1 MKKSTHP
8 TLSEVARQAG
18 VGTTT
23 VSRVINGGHRVSPET
38 LARVHAVI
46 EHLGYMPNQAARI
59 LKGDRT
65 RTIGLII
72 PSIADSFFSSCA
84 EAAQVVAR
92 AHDSLLIVTTTQNSL
107 QTEIDNLNV
116 LIRHR
121 ADGLIIAP
129 GNSQNQV
136 LRDLINKINVPVVAI
151 DRPIANSMIASVVT
165 DNFKGAS
172 AATEHLIGHGYKKI
186 VCFTGESN
194 LYTIHERIRGY
205 RAAMTAAG
213 LSIEVETSIHN
224 RASAELVIQRLLAR
238 PDPPRA
244 IFALKN
250 STTIYAF
257 ETLQRLN
264 VDIPSQM
271 AVLGFDD
278 FELASIVRPA
288 ISVVQQPVEEI
299 GRVAAE
305 LLFENLLEGRRA
317 PSASPSEHGRKV
329 VLNNHLVLRGSCG
342 CPDSHA

>member
-1 MKKSTHP
+1 MKKSTHA

-46 EHLGYMPNQAARI
+46 EHLGYMPNQAART

-121 ADGLIIAP
+121 ADGIIIAP
-129 GNSQNQV
+129 GNSQNQE
-136 LRDLINKINVPVVAI
+136 LQDLLNRIHVPVVAI
-151 DRPIANSMIASVVT
+151 DRPVANSLIPSVVT
-165 DNFKGAS
+165 DNFKGACS
-172 AATEHLIGHGYKKI
+172 ATEHLIGHGYKSI

-194 LYTIHERIRGY
+194 LYTIRERIRGY
-205 RAAMTAAG
+205 HSAMAAAG
-213 LSIEVETSIHN
+213 LLADLETSIHD
-224 RASAELVIQRLLAR
+224 RASAEKAIEKLLKR
-238 PDPPRA
+238 PDPPQA

-264 VDIPSQM
+264 VQIPSQM
-271 AVLGFDD
+271 AILGFDD

-305 LLFENLLEGRRA
+305 LLFEHLLEDRKA
-317 PSASPSEHGRKV
+317 VSTTASGHSRTV
-329 VLNNHLVLRGSCG
+329 VLNNHLILRGSCG
-342 CPDSHA
+342 CS